1 VVTTIRDV
9 AQRAGVSIATVS
21 RALRDAD
28 SVTPETRA
36 RVSRA
41 AADLE
46 YVPNQ
51 LGRQLAQGRHAANGI
66 VFPDLSGP
74 YFAEV
79 VLGYES
85 VAEQLG
91 RSVLILSTHGRRDA
105 AALVTGLAARCD
117 GIVILTRTVEDEIVH
132 RLTRRG
138 TPVVLVARTP
148 VPDADSVNAENSAA
162 GAMLGEHLV
171 AAGARTICFV
181 GDPEASS
188 DVAERLAAVEGAA
201 TRDGAEVSVMPV
213 PDLSEDAGV
222 RTAQDVLAGRR
233 TGGGRSLPDAFACAN
248 DELALGMLLG
258 LREGGVRVPYDTL
271 VSGWDDV
278 MAARYAG
285 LTTVRQPMRE
295 LGVRA
300 AHLLDELIRRTRTDP
315 VHEVLAT
322 ELIVRQTTTP
332 ITPLG
337 TTPPAGGTP

>member
-1 VVTTIRDV
+1 VATTIRDV
-9 AQRAGVSIATVS
+9 AHRAGVSIATVS

-36 RVSRA
+36 RVIRA
-41 AADLE
+41 AAELE
-46 YVPNQ
+46 YVPSQ

-74 YFAEV
+74 YYAEV

-85 VAEQLG
+85 VAAQLG

-105 AALVTGLAARCD
+105 DALVTGLAARCD
-117 GIVILTRTVEDEIVH
+117 GIVILTRTVDDEVVH

-148 VPDADSVNAENSAA
+148 VPDADSVNAENSASA
-162 GAMLGEHLV
+162 ALLGEHLV
-171 AAGARTICFV
+171 ASGARSVRFV
-181 GDPEASS
+181 GDPAASPDSTERFEALKAA
-188 DVAERLAAVEGAA
+188 AERGGAKVTVDPVSQFSEEAGMHAARAALA
-201 TRDGAEVSVMPV
+201 TRP
-213 PDLSEDAGV
+213 
-222 RTAQDVLAGRR
+222 TA
-233 TGGGRSLPDAFACAN
+233 LPDAFACAN
-248 DELALGMLLG
+248 DELALGLMLG
-258 LREGGVRVPYDTL
+258 LRDAGVRVPDDTL

-300 AHLLDELIRRTRTDP
+300 AQLLDQLIHRTREDP

-322 ELIVRQTTTP
+322 ELIVRQTTQP
-332 ITPLG
+332 G
-337 TTPPAGGTP
+337 TTPPAGGTTR